1 MASSKLE
8 TLIINE
14 IEKRE
19 LKNRVMSN
27 LEKQIKTVIELRAK
41 RRVSKRIPSNM
52 EKQIQA
58 VLENRKKKHA
68 SALKQLCD
76 K

>member
-8 TLIINE
+8 MLLINE

-19 LKNRVMSN
+19 LKNRIMSN
-27 LEKQIKTVIELRAK
+27 LEKQINTVLELRAK

-52 EKQIQA
+52 EKQLQA